1 MHSLVAYFSCIF
13 LSSYVS
19 RRMKWSLKCVTSYL
33 TSIPY
38 LYIFYTNGENGSKVI
53 NNLTF
58 RSTGIDEKIFHYD
71 LEIWFKWEI
80 SLWLLI
86 KWTFIQNINCC
97 VYTAGLL
104 SSLNIHL
111 LGLKFLS
118 SLWYSHRIHNLTC
131 FCKCWS
137 SWELKELLI
146 CTACVLKYLKYL
158 FP

>member
-1 MHSLVAYFSCIF
+1 MSQQGWN
-13 LSSYVS
+13 SYWNVWLLC
-19 RRMKWSLKCVTSYL
+19 RTPKYL
-33 TSIPY
+33 ATIPY
-38 LYIFYTNGENGSKVI
+38 IYIFIQMEKNGSKTI

-58 RSTGIDEKIFHYD
+58 RSTRIDETIFHYD

-86 KWTFIQNINCC
+86 KWSFIQNINCC
-97 VYTAGLL
+97 GYTAVLL

-118 SLWYSHRIHNLTC
+118 SLWCSHRIHNLTC

-137 SWELKELLI
+137 SWELNGATDMCRLCSHI
-146 CTACVLKYLKYL
+146 
-158 FP
+158 F